1 MGDEPDGYY
10 QLYRVYS
17 AASQATA
24 SRARASSPGSHP
36 PARGQSSRDR
46 EGRRGLGDQP
56 RQVMSSMLIIPYRRK
71 FLKLSFAHLRLLDR
85 FLEARFD
92 GR

>member
-1 MGDEPDGYY
+1 MGTISYIGST
-10 QLYRVYS
+10 RR
-17 AASQATA
+17 
-24 SRARASSPGSHP
+24 RAKQP
-36 PARGQSSRDR
+36 PAGPALRAPDRIRQLAGSRRGIGK
-46 EGRRGLGDQP
+46 GRRGLGDQP

-85 FLEARFD
+85 FLEASFD